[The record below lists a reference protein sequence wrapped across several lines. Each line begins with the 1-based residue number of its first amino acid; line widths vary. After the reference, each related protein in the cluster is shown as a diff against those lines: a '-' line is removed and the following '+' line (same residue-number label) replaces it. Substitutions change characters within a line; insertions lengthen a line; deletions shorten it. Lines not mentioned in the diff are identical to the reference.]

1 MKRLKSLGFV
11 LILAVIAIALL
22 TATAFGAREVAF
34 AAESEETVTPTEPTE
49 EGDNALQALA
59 EKFIAELKEKYGEDY
74 ETYYNAILEEWGSI
88 EEYLF
93 SLIPENA
100 PDAAADGWKAF
111 VAWLGEYSPVW
122 GSVLAVGLVIVVIVF
137 GKKALGKIAEWV
149 TSAGKKFKAVFA
161 SVNKLYQSN
170 IATGEAM
177 IKLLGENPK
186 FSETKAEIQKAID
199 EMKKEEE
206 V

>member
-22 TATAFGAREVAF
+22 TATAFGGREVAF
-34 AAESEETVTPTEPTE
+34 AEEGEETVTPIDPSE

-74 ETYYNAILEEWGSI
+74 ETYYNAILAEWGSV
-88 EEYLF
+88 EEYLL

-100 PDAAADGWKAF
+100 PDAAADGWKAS
-111 VAWLGEYSPVW
+111 VAWLGEYSPIW

-137 GKKALGKIAEWV
+137 GKKALGKISEWV
-149 TSAGKKFKAVFA
+149 TTAGKKFKAVFS

-170 IATGEAM
+170 IATGEAI
-177 IKLLGENPK
+177 IKLLGENPR
-186 FSETKAEIQKAID
+186 FAETKAEVQKAID